1 MTSSPTTFIIPTLS
15 IMGIRAPL
23 SMNVSQH
30 NVVQIVL
37 HFEIVML
44 CAAMLNVVSLCVAM
58 PSVVMPCVVIPSGVV
73 PQPKQTLNINSNF
86 LHLFFS

>member
-1 MTSSPTTFIIPTLS
+1 VTSSPTTFIIPTLS
-15 IMGIRAPL
+15 IMGIKAPL
-23 SMNVSQH
+23 SMNVSQN

-44 CAAMLNVVSLCVAM
+44 CAAMLNVVMLCVAM
-58 PSVVMPCVVIPSGVV
+58 PSVVMPSGVV